1 MSELVSLIQSI
12 ETKVAKM
19 AQRIATL
26 EQDKNRLQQQLV
38 QANEAVGK
46 QLEQIQQL
54 EAQAQ
59 TLKMSNALLGS
70 EEYKRD
76 TKLKI
81 NALIRDIDACLAQL
95 AE

>member
-19 AQRIATL
+19 AQRITSL
-26 EQDKNRLQQQLV
+26 EQEKNRLQQQLA
-38 QANEAVGK
+38 QANDTIGT

-54 EAQAQ
+54 EQQAK
-59 TLKMSNALLGS
+59 TLKMTNALLGS

>member
-26 EQDKNRLQQQLV
+26 EQEKNRLQQQLT
-38 QANEAVGK
+38 QANDTLGN
-46 QLEQIQQL
+46 QLAQIQQL

-59 TLKMSNALLGS
+59 TLKMTNALLGS